1 MAHKLRD
8 GDVPQDLKR
17 VISEQ
22 VGVQGFIRNLGTQGR
37 VLSDLGTSILDLDGT
52 AAGENGMKLLGEAM
66 GMYASGFSRVADPA
80 NQIIAFSRGEDY
92 IYADKKQGVKE
103 FNNALRYTDEIFNLS
118 LDLLLGVDT
127 KKNAV
132 EKKIAT
138 QEDTPA
144 VPIGRILGYRA
155 IEAPSTIEK
164 LFNDVGRSQWK
175 TNLYSI
181 PEATNVINDYI
192 FPYLEMWADTVV
204 KNNWDERTLA
214 EKEKILSDVLVAAK
228 KDVMEV
234 LRTSENDEPRK
245 AELIFSITNKNIK
258 KSKLRKYLES
268 FGTSEKNL
276 WELDPPQLELIL
288 SFLDDEGFRN
298 RMLESESGLR

>member
-1 MAHKLRD
+1 M
-8 GDVPQDLKR
+8 
-17 VISEQ
+17 
-22 VGVQGFIRNLGTQGR
+22 
-37 VLSDLGTSILDLDGT
+37 
-52 AAGENGMKLLGEAM
+52 
-66 GMYASGFSRVADPA
+66 
-80 NQIIAFSRGEDY
+80 
-92 IYADKKQGVKE
+92 KE

-214 EKEKILSDVLVAAK
+214 DKEKILKDVLVAAK

-234 LRTSENDEPRK
+234 LRTSEKDEPRK
-245 AELIFSITNKNIK
+245 AELIFSITNKK
-258 KSKLRKYLES
+258 KSKLRQYLES

>member
-17 VISEQ
+17 VVSEQ
-22 VGVQGFIRNLGTQGR
+22 VGVQGFVRNLGTQGR

-52 AAGENGMKLLGEAM
+52 AAGDNGMKLLGEAL

-80 NQIIAFSRGEDY
+80 NQIIAMSRGEDY
-92 IYADKKQGVKE
+92 VYADKKQGVKE
-103 FNNALRYTDEIFNLS
+103 FNNALRYTDEIF
-118 LDLLLGVDT
+118 DLMTLGAL

-144 VPIGRILGYRA
+144 VPIGRVLGYRA
-155 IEAPSTIEK
+155 VEAPSTIEK

-204 KNNWDERTLA
+204 KNNWDERTLDD
-214 EKEKILSDVLVAAK
+214 KEKILSDVLVAAK
-228 KDVMEV
+228 NDVKEV
-234 LRTSENDEPRK
+234 LRVSEKDEPRK
-245 AELIFSITNKNIK
+245 AELIFSITNKNLK
-258 KSKLRKYLES
+258 KAKLRKYLVS
-268 FGTSEKNL
+268 FGTSE
-276 WELDPPQLELIL
+276 
-288 SFLDDEGFRN
+288 
-298 RMLESESGLR
+298 